1 MSQAATTPETSP
13 AATAVRTE
21 ATAKQLTSMRNLAGA
36 IKAIGRAKG
45 TEQHNGLAVNAYTL
59 LKDGRGVSFAQAR
72 YYLDRM
78 VRAVGELK
86 EMPEMPEMVVAA

>member
-1 MSQAATTPETSP
+1 MSQAATTPET
-13 AATAVRTE
+13 AARAE
-21 ATAKQLTSMRNLAGA
+21 ATPKQISSMRKLAGA

-59 LKDGRGVSFAQAR
+59 LKDGRGASFAQAR

-86 EMPEMPEMVVAA
+86 ELPEMLAAA